1 MNLKQFLIPFFFG
14 FIGIFA
20 FSPFSIKP
28 LIILSYSYLIRELV
42 YRENSS
48 LKKIIFWSFGHWG
61 FGMSW
66 LIVSVYYYGET
77 SILISL
83 IIFLLLILILTTF
96 FSLPLSIL
104 RFRLFSR
111 NNASQH
117 IELLYIS
124 SILILSELSRYYL
137 LNGVPWLIPGSV
149 FLDTNTQYIYSIFGV
164 AAGSMLIYLFAS
176 LIALYWGRN
185 KNISYIIF
193 LSSLILFIPVTLEKI
208 EDRRDIYVSIIQP
221 SSDPF
226 LKYKNGYKNEIEQN
240 ILNLVERTSPKSE
253 IVVLPE
259 AELPYSMQSKDFTNF
274 IKKIDTSNKEF
285 ISGVWSYKD
294 EYLYNALIN
303 INTSESYNKMHLVPF
318 GEYIPFIS
326 SIRGIISF
334 FDMPMSNVK
343 HGNKNQQNI
352 AIFQDKAINFAPLI
366 CFDIA
371 FSNTV
376 RKSNKS
382 SYFMIN
388 ISNDTWFGK
397 SIGPYHHLDITRVRA
412 IENNKW
418 IIRST
423 NDGFSAIITNNG
435 TIVDIIEKGITGVI
449 NSGINIE
456 KERSLYN
463 IYGYFIPYILSI
475 LIILISAIM
484 FKCRKIHS

>member
-1 MNLKQFLIPFFFG
+1 MKLKQYLIPFIFG

-28 LIILSYSYLIRELV
+28 LIILSYAYLIKELV
-42 YRENSS
+42 YRQNSP
-48 LKKIIFWSFGHWG
+48 LKKVISWSFGHWG

-77 SILISL
+77 SITISL
-83 IIFLLLILILTTF
+83 IIFVLLILILTTF
-96 FSLPLSIL
+96 FTLPLLVL
-104 RFRLFSR
+104 RFRLFSK
-111 NNASQH
+111 NNLSQY

-124 SILILSELSRYYL
+124 SILILSELSRNYL
-137 LNGVPWLIPGSV
+137 LNGVPWLITGSV
-149 FLDTNTQYIYSIFGV
+149 FLDTQTQYIYPILGV
-164 AAGSMLIYLFAS
+164 AGGSMLIYI
-176 LIALYWGRN
+176 IAGLVALNWITN
-185 KNISYIIF
+185 KNISYLVF
-193 LSSLILFIPVTLEKI
+193 LGSLILFIPTAIDEI
-208 EDRRDIYVSIIQP
+208 EDERDIYVSIIQP

-240 ILNLVERTSPKSE
+240 IFNLIDKTSPKSE
-253 IVVLPE
+253 IVVMPE

-274 IKKIDTSNKEF
+274 IKNIDISNKEF

-294 EYLYNALIN
+294 EYLYNSLIN
-303 INTSESYNKMHLVPF
+303 INTRESYNKMHLVPF

-326 SIRGIISF
+326 SLRGIISF
-334 FDMPMSNVK
+334 FDMPMSNVR

-352 AIFQDKAINFAPLI
+352 SIFEDKSLNFAPLI

-388 ISNDTWFGK
+388 ISNDTWFGE

-423 NDGFSAIITNNG
+423 NDGFSAIITNKG
-435 TIVDIIEKGITGVI
+435 TIVDKIDKGITGVI

-456 KERSLYN
+456 KDRSFYN
-463 IYGYFIPYILSI
+463 LYGYFIPYIFSI

-484 FKCRKIHS
+484 FKCRKIYS

>member
-226 LKYKNGYKNEIEQN
+226 LKYKDGYKNEIEQN

-294 EYLYNALIN
+294 EHLYNALIN

-463 IYGYFIPYILSI
+463 IYGYFIPYLLSI
-475 LIILISAIM
+475 LIIVISAIM

>member
-326 SIRGIISF
+326 SLRGIISF

-343 HGNKNQQNI
+343 HGNKNQENI

-456 KERSLYN
+456 KERSIYN
-463 IYGYFIPYILSI
+463 IYGYFIPYLLSI
-475 LIILISAIM
+475 LIIVISAIM

>member
-61 FGMSW
+61 VGMSW

-104 RFRLFSR
+104 RFRLFGR

-124 SILILSELSRYYL
+124 SIFILSELSRYYL

-240 ILNLVERTSPKSE
+240 ILNLVERISPKSE

-294 EYLYNALIN
+294 EHLYNALIN

-326 SIRGIISF
+326 SLRGIISF

-352 AIFQDKAINFAPLI
+352 AIFQDKTINFAPLI

-463 IYGYFIPYILSI
+463 IYGYFIPYLLSI
-475 LIILISAIM
+475 LIIVISAIM

>member
-226 LKYKNGYKNEIEQN
+226 LKYKRGYKNEIEQN
-240 ILNLVERTSPKSE
+240 ILNLIERTSPKSE

-294 EYLYNALIN
+294 EHLYNALIN

-326 SIRGIISF
+326 SLRGIISF

-352 AIFQDKAINFAPLI
+352 AIFKDKTINFAPLI

-463 IYGYFIPYILSI
+463 IYGYFIPYLLSI
-475 LIILISAIM
+475 LIIVISAIM

>member
-294 EYLYNALIN
+294 EHLYNALIN

-463 IYGYFIPYILSI
+463 IYGYFIPYLLSI
-475 LIILISAIM
+475 LIIVISAIM

>member
-1 MNLKQFLIPFFFG
+1 MKLKQYLIPFIFG

-28 LIILSYSYLIRELV
+28 LIILSYAYLIRELV
-42 YRENSS
+42 YRQNSS
-48 LKKIIFWSFGHWG
+48 LKKVISWSFGHWG
-61 FGMSW
+61 LGMSW

-77 SILISL
+77 SIAGSLLIF
-83 IIFLLLILILTTF
+83 ILLILILTTF
-96 FSLPLSIL
+96 FTLPLLVL
-104 RFRLFSR
+104 RFRLFSK
-111 NNASQH
+111 NNLSQY

-124 SILILSELSRYYL
+124 SILILSELSRNYL
-137 LNGVPWLIPGSV
+137 LNGVPWLIPGNV
-149 FLDTNTQYIYSIFGV
+149 FLDTHVQYIYPILGV
-164 AAGSMLIYLFAS
+164 AGSSMLIYM
-176 LIALYWGRN
+176 IAGLVALNWITN
-185 KNISYIIF
+185 KNISYLVF
-193 LSSLILFIPVTLEKI
+193 LGSLILFIPTAI
-208 EDRRDIYVSIIQP
+208 EEIKDERDIYVSIIQP

-226 LKYKNGYKNEIEQN
+226 LKYKNGYKDEIEQN
-240 ILNLVERTSPKSE
+240 ILNLIEKTSPKSE

-274 IKKIDTSNKEF
+274 IKNIDISNKEF

-294 EYLYNALIN
+294 EYLYNSLIN
-303 INTSESYNKMHLVPF
+303 INTRESYNKMHLVPF

-326 SIRGIISF
+326 SLRGIINF

-352 AIFQDKAINFAPLI
+352 SIFEDKTLNFAPLI

-376 RKSNKS
+376 RQSNKS
-382 SYFMIN
+382 SHFMIN
-388 ISNDTWFGK
+388 ISNDTWFGE

-423 NDGFSAIITNNG
+423 NDGFSAIITSNG
-435 TIVDIIEKGITGVI
+435 TIVDKLEKGITGVI

-456 KERSLYN
+456 EDRSFYN
-463 IYGYFIPYILSI
+463 VYGYFIPYILSI
-475 LIILISAIM
+475 IIILISAIM
-484 FKCRKIHS
+484 YKCRKVYS

>member
-326 SIRGIISF
+326 SLRGIISF

-352 AIFQDKAINFAPLI
+352 AIFKDKTINFAPLI

-456 KERSLYN
+456 KERSIYN
-463 IYGYFIPYILSI
+463 IYGYFIPYLLSI
-475 LIILISAIM
+475 LIIVISAIM

>member
-1 MNLKQFLIPFFFG
+1 MKLKQFLIPFIFG
-14 FIGIFA
+14 FIGIFS

-28 LIILSYSYLIRELV
+28 LIILSYAYLIRELV
-42 YRENSS
+42 YRKNSS
-48 LKKIIFWSFGHWG
+48 LRKLIFWSFGHWG

-66 LIVSVYYYGET
+66 IIVSVYYYGET
-77 SILISL
+77 HFIVSLLIF
-83 IIFLLLILILTTF
+83 ILLILILTTF
-96 FSLPLSIL
+96 FALPLLVL
-104 RFRLFSR
+104 RFRLFSK
-111 NNASQH
+111 NNLSQY
-117 IELLYIS
+117 IELLYVS
-124 SILILSELSRYYL
+124 SILIISEYSRYYL

-149 FLDTNTQYIYSIFGV
+149 FLDTQTQYIYPVLGVSGGSI
-164 AAGSMLIYLFAS
+164 LIYM
-176 LIALYWGRN
+176 IAGLLALNWVTN
-185 KNISYIIF
+185 KNISYLVF
-193 LSSLILFIPVTLEKI
+193 LSSLILFIPIPIEKI
-208 EDRRDIYVSIIQP
+208 EDERDIYVSIIQP

-226 LKYKNGYKNEIEQN
+226 LKYKNGYKNKIEQN
-240 ILNLVERTSPKSE
+240 ILNLLVETSPKSE

-274 IKKIDTSNKEF
+274 IKNIDISKKEF
-285 ISGVWSYKD
+285 ISGVWSFEE
-294 EYLYNALIN
+294 EYLYNSLIN
-303 INTSESYNKMHLVPF
+303 INTREIYNKIHLVPF

-326 SIRGIISF
+326 SLRGIISF

-343 HGNKNQQNI
+343 HGSKNQQNI
-352 AIFQDKAINFAPLI
+352 SILEDKNLNFAPLI

-376 RKSNKS
+376 RKSNIS

-388 ISNDTWFGK
+388 ISNDTWFGE

-418 IIRST
+418 VIRST
-423 NDGFSAIITNNG
+423 NDGFSAIITSNG
-435 TIVDIIEKGITGVI
+435 TIVDKLEKGVTGVI

-456 KERSLYN
+456 KDRSFYN
-463 IYGYFIPYILSI
+463 MYGYFIPYILSI

>member
-294 EYLYNALIN
+294 EHLYNALIN
-303 INTSESYNKMHLVPF
+303 INTSESYNKMNLVPF
-318 GEYIPFIS
+318 GEYIQFIS
-326 SIRGIISF
+326 SLRGIISF

-352 AIFQDKAINFAPLI
+352 AIFQDKTINFAPLI

-463 IYGYFIPYILSI
+463 IYGYFIPYLLSI
-475 LIILISAIM
+475 LIIVISAIM

>member
-326 SIRGIISF
+326 SLRGIISF

-463 IYGYFIPYILSI
+463 IYGYFIPYLLSI
-475 LIILISAIM
+475 LIIVISAIM

>member
-124 SILILSELSRYYL
+124 SIFILSELSRYYL

-226 LKYKNGYKNEIEQN
+226 LKYKDGYKNEIEQN

-326 SIRGIISF
+326 SLRGIISF

-463 IYGYFIPYILSI
+463 IYGYFIPYLLSI
-475 LIILISAIM
+475 LIIVISAIM

>member
-137 LNGVPWLIPGSV
+137 LNGVPWLRPGSV

-294 EYLYNALIN
+294 EHLYNALIN

-326 SIRGIISF
+326 SLRGIISF

-352 AIFQDKAINFAPLI
+352 AIFQDKTINFAPLI

-463 IYGYFIPYILSI
+463 IYGYFIPYLLSI
-475 LIILISAIM
+475 LIIVISAIM

>member
-164 AAGSMLIYLFAS
+164 AAGSMLIYIFAS

-294 EYLYNALIN
+294 EHLYNALIN

-318 GEYIPFIS
+318 GEYIPFIAS
-326 SIRGIISF
+326 LRGIISF

-352 AIFQDKAINFAPLI
+352 AIFQDKTINFAPLI

-463 IYGYFIPYILSI
+463 IYGYFIPYLLSI
-475 LIILISAIM
+475 LIIVISAIM

>member
-1 MNLKQFLIPFFFG
+1 M
-14 FIGIFA
+14 
-20 FSPFSIKP
+20 
-28 LIILSYSYLIRELV
+28 
-42 YRENSS
+42 
-48 LKKIIFWSFGHWG
+48 
-61 FGMSW
+61 
-66 LIVSVYYYGET
+66 
-77 SILISL
+77 
-83 IIFLLLILILTTF
+83 
-96 FSLPLSIL
+96 
-104 RFRLFSR
+104 
-111 NNASQH
+111 
-117 IELLYIS
+117 
-124 SILILSELSRYYL
+124 
-137 LNGVPWLIPGSV
+137 
-149 FLDTNTQYIYSIFGV
+149 
-164 AAGSMLIYLFAS
+164 
-176 LIALYWGRN
+176 
-185 KNISYIIF
+185 
-193 LSSLILFIPVTLEKI
+193 
-208 EDRRDIYVSIIQP
+208 
-221 SSDPF
+221 
-226 LKYKNGYKNEIEQN
+226 
-240 ILNLVERTSPKSE
+240 
-253 IVVLPE
+253 VLPE

-294 EYLYNALIN
+294 EHLYNALIN

-326 SIRGIISF
+326 SLRGIISF

-352 AIFQDKAINFAPLI
+352 AIFQDKTINFAPLI

-376 RKSNKS
+376 RKRNKS

-463 IYGYFIPYILSI
+463 IYGYFIPYLLSI
-475 LIILISAIM
+475 LIIVISAIM

>member
-111 NNASQH
+111 NNVSQH

-259 AELPYSMQSKDFTNF
+259 AELPYLMQSKDFTNF

-326 SIRGIISF
+326 SIRGIIGF

-463 IYGYFIPYILSI
+463 IYGYFIPYLLSI
-475 LIILISAIM
+475 LIIVISAIM
-484 FKCRKIHS
+484 FKCRKIYS

>member
-104 RFRLFSR
+104 RFRLFGR

-124 SILILSELSRYYL
+124 SIFILSELSRYYL

-226 LKYKNGYKNEIEQN
+226 LKYKDGYKNEIEQN

-294 EYLYNALIN
+294 EHLYNALIN

-326 SIRGIISF
+326 SLRGIISF

-463 IYGYFIPYILSI
+463 IYGYFIPYLLSI
-475 LIILISAIM
+475 LIIVISAIM

>member
-294 EYLYNALIN
+294 EHLYNALIN

-326 SIRGIISF
+326 SLRGIISF

-352 AIFQDKAINFAPLI
+352 AIFQDKTINFAPLI

-463 IYGYFIPYILSI
+463 IYGYFIPYLLSI
-475 LIILISAIM
+475 LIIVISAIM

>member
-1 MNLKQFLIPFFFG
+1 
-14 FIGIFA
+14 
-20 FSPFSIKP
+20 
-28 LIILSYSYLIRELV
+28 
-42 YRENSS
+42 
-48 LKKIIFWSFGHWG
+48 
-61 FGMSW
+61 
-66 LIVSVYYYGET
+66 
-77 SILISL
+77 
-83 IIFLLLILILTTF
+83 
-96 FSLPLSIL
+96 LPLLVL
-104 RFRLFSR
+104 RFRLFSK
-111 NNASQH
+111 NNLSKY

-124 SILILSELSRYYL
+124 SILILSELSRNYL
-137 LNGVPWLIPGSV
+137 LNGVPWLITGSV
-149 FLDTNTQYIYSIFGV
+149 FLDTHAQYIYPILGV
-164 AAGSMLIYLFAS
+164 AGGSMLIYI
-176 LIALYWGRN
+176 IAGLVALNWITN
-185 KNISYIIF
+185 KNISYLVF
-193 LSSLILFIPVTLEKI
+193 LGSLILFIPTAIDEI
-208 EDRRDIYVSIIQP
+208 EDERDIYVSIIQP

-226 LKYKNGYKNEIEQN
+226 LKYKNGYKKEIEQN
-240 ILNLVERTSPKSE
+240 IFNLIEKTSPKSE

-274 IKKIDTSNKEF
+274 IKNIDISNKEF

-294 EYLYNALIN
+294 EYLYNSLIN
-303 INTSESYNKMHLVPF
+303 INTRESYNKMHLVPF

-326 SIRGIISF
+326 SLRGIISF
-334 FDMPMSNVK
+334 FDMPMSNVR

-352 AIFQDKAINFAPLI
+352 SIFEDKSLNFAPLI

-388 ISNDTWFGK
+388 ISNDTWFGE

-435 TIVDIIEKGITGVI
+435 TIVDKIDKGITGVI

-456 KERSLYN
+456 KDRSFYN
-463 IYGYFIPYILSI
+463 LYGYFIPYILSI

-484 FKCRKIHS
+484 FKCRKIYS

>member
-193 LSSLILFIPVTLEKI
+193 LSTLILFIPVTLEKI

-226 LKYKNGYKNEIEQN
+226 LKYKDGYKNEIEQN

-463 IYGYFIPYILSI
+463 IYGYFIPYLLSI
-475 LIILISAIM
+475 LIIVISAIM

>member
-294 EYLYNALIN
+294 EHLYNALIN

-352 AIFQDKAINFAPLI
+352 AIFQDKTINFAPLI

-463 IYGYFIPYILSI
+463 IYGYFIPYLLSI
-475 LIILISAIM
+475 LIIVISAIM

>member
-1 MNLKQFLIPFFFG
+1 
-14 FIGIFA
+14 
-20 FSPFSIKP
+20 
-28 LIILSYSYLIRELV
+28 
-42 YRENSS
+42 
-48 LKKIIFWSFGHWG
+48 
-61 FGMSW
+61 
-66 LIVSVYYYGET
+66 
-77 SILISL
+77 
-83 IIFLLLILILTTF
+83 
-96 FSLPLSIL
+96 
-104 RFRLFSR
+104 
-111 NNASQH
+111 
-117 IELLYIS
+117 
-124 SILILSELSRYYL
+124 
-137 LNGVPWLIPGSV
+137 
-149 FLDTNTQYIYSIFGV
+149 
-164 AAGSMLIYLFAS
+164 MLIYL
-176 LIALYWGRN
+176 IAGLVALNWVIN
-185 KNISYIIF
+185 KNISYLVF
-193 LSSLILFIPVTLEKI
+193 LGSLILFIPTAI
-208 EDRRDIYVSIIQP
+208 EEIADERDIYVSIIQP

-259 AELPYSMQSKDFTNF
+259 AELPYPMQSKDFTNF

-294 EYLYNALIN
+294 EHLYNALIN

-326 SIRGIISF
+326 SLRGIISF

-352 AIFQDKAINFAPLI
+352 AIFQDKTINFAPLI

-397 SIGPYHHLDITRVRA
+397 SIGPYHHLDITRIRA

-463 IYGYFIPYILSI
+463 IYGYFIPYLLSI
-475 LIILISAIM
+475 LIIVISAIM

>member
-294 EYLYNALIN
+294 EHLYNALIN

-456 KERSLYN
+456 KDRSFYN
-463 IYGYFIPYILSI
+463 VYGYFIPYILSI

>member
-104 RFRLFSR
+104 RFRLFNR

-294 EYLYNALIN
+294 EHLYNALIN

-326 SIRGIISF
+326 SLRGIISF

-352 AIFQDKAINFAPLI
+352 AIFQDKTINFAPLI

-449 NSGINIE
+449 NSGINVE
-456 KERSLYN
+456 KDRSFYN
-463 IYGYFIPYILSI
+463 VYGYFIPYILSI

>member
-48 LKKIIFWSFGHWG
+48 FKKIIFWSFGHWG

-104 RFRLFSR
+104 RFRLFNR

-294 EYLYNALIN
+294 EHLYNALIN

-326 SIRGIISF
+326 SLRGIISF

-352 AIFQDKAINFAPLI
+352 AIFQDKTINFAPLI

-463 IYGYFIPYILSI
+463 IYGYFIPYLLSI
-475 LIILISAIM
+475 LIIVISAIM

>member
-149 FLDTNTQYIYSIFGV
+149 FLDTNTQYIYPIFGV

-193 LSSLILFIPVTLEKI
+193 LSSLILFIPATIEKI

-240 ILNLVERTSPKSE
+240 ILNLVERISPKSE

-274 IKKIDTSNKEF
+274 IKNLDTSNKEF

-303 INTSESYNKMHLVPF
+303 INTRENYNKMHLVPF

-326 SIRGIISF
+326 SLRGIISF

-352 AIFQDKAINFAPLI
+352 AIFQDKTINFAPLI

-376 RKSNKS
+376 RKRNKS

-388 ISNDTWFGK
+388 ISNDTWFGE

-435 TIVDIIEKGITGVI
+435 TIVDKLEKGITGVI
-449 NSGINIE
+449 NSGINLE
-456 KERSLYN
+456 KKRSFYN
-463 IYGYFIPYILSI
+463 IYGYFIPYLLSI

>member
-294 EYLYNALIN
+294 EHLYNALIN

-326 SIRGIISF
+326 SLRGIISF

-352 AIFQDKAINFAPLI
+352 AIFKDKTINFAPLI

-463 IYGYFIPYILSI
+463 IYGYFIPYLLSI
-475 LIILISAIM
+475 LIIVISAIM

>member
-294 EYLYNALIN
+294 EHLYNALIN

-326 SIRGIISF
+326 SLRGIISF

-343 HGNKNQQNI
+343 HGNKNQENI

-456 KERSLYN
+456 KERSIYN
-463 IYGYFIPYILSI
+463 IYGYFIPYLLSI
-475 LIILISAIM
+475 LIIVISAIM

>member
-77 SILISL
+77 SIYISL

-104 RFRLFSR
+104 RFRIFSR

-164 AAGSMLIYLFAS
+164 AAGSMLIYIFAS
-176 LIALYWGRN
+176 LIALYWSRN

-240 ILNLVERTSPKSE
+240 ILNLLERTSPKSE

-259 AELPYSMQSKDFTNF
+259 AELPYSMQSKDFANF

-285 ISGVWSYKD
+285 ISGAWSYKD

-318 GEYIPFIS
+318 GEYIPFIAS
-326 SIRGIISF
+326 LRGIISF

-352 AIFQDKAINFAPLI
+352 AIFQDKTINFAPLI

-397 SIGPYHHLDITRVRA
+397 SIGPYHHLDITRIRA

-463 IYGYFIPYILSI
+463 IYGYFIPYLLSI
-475 LIILISAIM
+475 LIIVISAIM

>member
-259 AELPYSMQSKDFTNF
+259 AELPYSMQSKDFANF

-318 GEYIPFIS
+318 GEYIPFIAS
-326 SIRGIISF
+326 LRGIISF

-352 AIFQDKAINFAPLI
+352 AIFQDKTINFAPLI

-463 IYGYFIPYILSI
+463 IYGYFIPYLLSI
-475 LIILISAIM
+475 LIIVISAIM

>member
-1 MNLKQFLIPFFFG
+1 MYLNILNYYTYQ
-14 FIGIFA
+14 A
-20 FSPFSIKP
+20 F
-28 LIILSYSYLIRELV
+28 
-42 YRENSS
+42 
-48 LKKIIFWSFGHWG
+48 
-61 FGMSW
+61 
-66 LIVSVYYYGET
+66 
-77 SILISL
+77 
-83 IIFLLLILILTTF
+83 
-96 FSLPLSIL
+96 
-104 RFRLFSR
+104 
-111 NNASQH
+111 
-117 IELLYIS
+117 
-124 SILILSELSRYYL
+124 LILSELSRYYL

-149 FLDTNTQYIYSIFGV
+149 FLDTNTQYIYPIFGV

-176 LIALYWGRN
+176 LIALYWDRN
-185 KNISYIIF
+185 KNISYIVF

-326 SIRGIISF
+326 SLRGIISF

-352 AIFQDKAINFAPLI
+352 AIFQDKTINFAPLI

-463 IYGYFIPYILSI
+463 IYGYFIPYLLSI
-475 LIILISAIM
+475 LIIVISAIM

>member
-77 SILISL
+77 GIFISL

-326 SIRGIISF
+326 SLRGIINF

-352 AIFQDKAINFAPLI
+352 AIFKDKTINFAPLI

-435 TIVDIIEKGITGVI
+435 TIVDIIGKGITGVI

-463 IYGYFIPYILSI
+463 IYGYFIPYLLSI
-475 LIILISAIM
+475 LIIVISAIM

>member
-226 LKYKNGYKNEIEQN
+226 LKYKDGYKNEIEQN

-326 SIRGIISF
+326 SLRGIISF

-352 AIFQDKAINFAPLI
+352 AIFQDKTINFAPLI

-463 IYGYFIPYILSI
+463 IYGYFIPYLLSI
-475 LIILISAIM
+475 LIIVISAIM

>member
-104 RFRLFSR
+104 RFRLFGR

-124 SILILSELSRYYL
+124 SIFILSELSRYYL

-193 LSSLILFIPVTLEKI
+193 LSSLILFIPLTLEKI

-259 AELPYSMQSKDFTNF
+259 AELPYLMQSKDFTNF

-294 EYLYNALIN
+294 EHLYNALIN

-326 SIRGIISF
+326 SLRGIISF

-352 AIFQDKAINFAPLI
+352 AIFQDKTINFAPLI

-463 IYGYFIPYILSI
+463 IYGYFIPYLLSI
-475 LIILISAIM
+475 LIIVISAIM